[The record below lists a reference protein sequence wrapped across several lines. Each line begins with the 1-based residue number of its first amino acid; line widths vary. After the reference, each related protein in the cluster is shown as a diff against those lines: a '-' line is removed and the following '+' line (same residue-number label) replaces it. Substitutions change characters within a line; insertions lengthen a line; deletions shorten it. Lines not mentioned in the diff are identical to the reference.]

1 MAHFDGR
8 IDSIGPSIR
17 DTGERLIKIESEIFA
32 LHSLL
37 NRLGV
42 QSYGANGELNLAER
56 IEELLKKQPDWEKVK

>member
-1 MAHFDGR
+1 MYFDGKLE
-8 IDSIGPSIR
+8 SVGPSIR
-17 DTGERLIKIESEIFA
+17 DAETRLIKLESEIFA

-56 IEELLKKQPDWEKVK
+56 IEELLKKEPDWQKVK